1 MGYRTIVAGTDGSET
16 AARAVDKAARLAK
29 VTGARLVLVS
39 AVPAEAPSTDA
50 AEKLLRQAQEAVARR
65 GVKAEVLFPE
75 GRPGDVLPQVASD
88 TSADLIVVGSVGMGK
103 VRRFA
108 LGGVA
113 EQAAHTAPCD
123 VLIVRTTRPDEG
135 PVRKLVYKGLVV
147 GTDGSST
154 ASEAV
159 RKAFDLG
166 MVLET
171 KVTVVYVAGDPLVG
185 AIVLEKAKA
194 AKPDWVPVDTRL
206 LKQAEPAA
214 AIAALAE
221 SGVADLIVVGNKG
234 VVGPHRW
241 ALSSVPVELAHKA
254 DRDVLIAKTTDRT
267 LEDISPGHGGLVTLE
282 GKKIAVFIEDD
293 GARYFLSPR
302 CQHMGCTVDW
312 NDGDKSWDC
321 PCHGSRYRFDGKVFH
336 GPAKKDLDAADIDPQ
351 RYSG

>member
-16 AARAVDKAARLAK
+16 ASRAVDKAARLAK
-29 VTGARLVLVS
+29 ITGARLVLVS
-39 AVPAEAPSTDA
+39 AVPAEDPSTEA
-50 AEKLLRQAQEAVARR
+50 AEQLLREAQQTAQRR
-65 GVKAEVLFPE
+65 GVDAEIQYPE
-75 GRPGDVLPQVASD
+75 GRPGEVLSQVAASE
-88 TSADLIVVGSVGMGK
+88 SADLIVVGSVGMGK
-103 VRRFA
+103 VRRFS

-123 VLIVRTTRPDEG
+123 VLIVRTERPDEG
-135 PVRKLVYKGLVV
+135 PIRKLVYKGLVV
-147 GTDGSST
+147 GTDGTAT

-171 KVTVVYVAGDPLVG
+171 KITVVYVAGDPLIG
-185 AIVLEKAKA
+185 AIILEKAKA
-194 AKPDWVPVDTRL
+194 AKPDWVPVETLL
-206 LKQAEPAA
+206 LKEGEPAQ
-214 AIAALAE
+214 AIAGLAE

-234 VVGPHRW
+234 VVGPRRW

-254 DRDVLIAKTTDRT
+254 ARDVLIAKTTDRT

-282 GKKIAVFIEDD
+282 GKKTAVYVEEN
-293 GARYFLSPR
+293 GTRHFLSPR

-312 NDGDKSWDC
+312 NDGDQSWDC
-321 PCHGSRYRFDGKVFH
+321 PCHGSRYRYDGKVFH

>member
-1 MGYRTIVAGTDGSET
+1 MGYRTIVAGTDGSVT
-16 AARAVDKAARLAK
+16 ASRALDKAARLARI
-29 VTGARLVLVS
+29 TGARLVLVS
-39 AVPAEAPSTDA
+39 AVPAEAPSTEA
-50 AEKLLRQAQEAVARR
+50 AEQILREARER
-65 GVKAEVLFPE
+65 TETQGVQAEVRFPE
-75 GRPGDVLPQVASD
+75 GRPAEVLCGVAAE
-88 TSADLIVVGSVGMGK
+88 TGADLIVVGSVGMGK
-103 VRRFA
+103 VRRFS

-123 VLIVRTTRPDEG
+123 VLIVRTEREG
-135 PVRKLVYKGLVV
+135 EPVKRLVYEGLVV

-171 KVTVVYVAGDPLVG
+171 RITVVYVPGDPLIG

-194 AKPDWVPVDTRL
+194 AKPDWVPVETRL
-206 LKQAEPAA
+206 LDEGEPARV
-214 AIAALAE
+214 IAALAE
-221 SGVADLIVVGNKG
+221 SGGGDLIVVGNKG
-234 VVGPHRW
+234 MVGARRF
-241 ALSSVPVELAHKA
+241 ALSSVPVRLAHEA
-254 DRDVLIAKTTDRT
+254 ARDVLIAKTTDRS
-267 LEDISPGHGGLVTLE
+267 LEDISSGHGGLVMLE
-282 GKKIAVFIEDD
+282 GKKVAVYLDE
-293 GARYFLSPR
+293 GGKAYFLSPR

-336 GPAKKDLDAADIDPQ
+336 GPAKRDLDPADVDPL